1 MKRRHVLFGLGAA
14 ASGSAILGSGAFSVV
29 EAHREVGIAVQGDAD
44 AFLEL
49 GKCLDD
55 GDEPMPNAGFVR
67 KKDGQM
73 AIRIG
78 EVDDEDTESPD
89 IEGDGEGV
97 NADALTT
104 FDNVFRVCN
113 QGTQEICVDF
123 EADVKPIEA
132 DAPAYADSNAAKGDD
147 SVEFYLGDETTERL
161 PLDAASD
168 EDDADEWEPA
178 IHLEVGECACVGIQV
193 RTFGIE
199 PETQLFEDD
208 RLTIIASAE
217 AECDGFDDNPDDEDE
232 EPAAETKAISWI
244 AVRSDENDDPDNGLY
259 PNDVDIEINE
269 RDDDNEPTKIEW
281 EVKDG
286 DAPTVEEAVVKAGI
300 NYFRYDVGGESSGTV
315 SSEVDADEDAYEEVQ
330 GDGQQ
335 FTFADEEGPKY
346 KRCPSSP
353 FLGVGGVKIE
363 FDGDEVD
370 GQEHTETVCGG
381 NSPPDNASGN

>member
-55 GDEPMPNAGFVR
+55 DEPTPNAGFVLD
-67 KKDGQM
+67 KDGRM

-78 EVDDEDTESPD
+78 EVDDEDAESPD

-132 DAPAYADSNAAKGDD
+132 DAPAYADSNATEGDD

-161 PLDAASD
+161 PLDSASD

-178 IHLEVGECACVGIQV
+178 IHLEVGECACIGIRV
-193 RTFGIE
+193 RTFGIN
-199 PETQLFEDD
+199 PGTQLFNDD

-217 AECDGFDDNPDDEDE
+217 AECDGFDDDPDNEDE

-244 AVRSDENDDPDNGLY
+244 ALRSEEHDDPDNGLTTHGV
-259 PNDVDIEINE
+259 NIENE
-269 RDDDNEPTKIEW
+269 RDDDDEPTKIEW
-281 EVKDG
+281 EVTDD
-286 DAPTVEEAVVKAGI
+286 DAPAVEEVVVKAGI
-300 NYFRYDVGGESSGTV
+300 NYFRYDVGGEPSGTV
-315 SSEVDADEDAYEEVQ
+315 SSEVDADEDAYKEVE
-330 GDGQQ
+330 GGGQR
-335 FTFADEEGPKY
+335 FTFADDDSAYE
-346 KRCPSSP
+346 RCPQSP

-363 FDGDEVD
+363 FDGDGFD
-370 GQEHTETVCGG
+370 QGEHTKPKCGG
-381 NSPPDNASGN
+381 NGQPDNAPAN